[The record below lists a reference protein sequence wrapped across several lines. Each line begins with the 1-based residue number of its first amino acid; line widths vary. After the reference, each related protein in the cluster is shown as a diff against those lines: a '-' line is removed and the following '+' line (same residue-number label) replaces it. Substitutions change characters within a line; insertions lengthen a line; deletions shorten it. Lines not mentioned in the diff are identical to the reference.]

1 MWVEARLRQGVQPD
15 GGGNLFLHVRIDLG
29 MNGAAR
35 LL

>member
-1 MWVEARLRQGVQPD
+1 MWVAARLRQDVQP
-15 GGGNLFLHVRIDLG
+15 GGDANLFSHVRIDLG

>member
-1 MWVEARLRQGVQPD
+1 MWVEARLRQGVQPA
-15 GGGNLFLHVRIDLG
+15 GGGNLFLQPRIDLG

>member
-1 MWVEARLRQGVQPD
+1 MWVAASLRQDARGS
-15 GGGNLFLHVRIDLG
+15 GGANLFLHAHIDLG